1 MEITNENQ
9 SAGGAGES
17 SVNSDDMWST
27 GTFRGT
33 IVDQQPIVVT
43 GKRWELW
50 DVVGVRAE

>member
-9 SAGGAGES
+9 SAGAAGES